1 MSDWAMHRLALE
13 RVPFALV
20 ITNPN
25 IEDNPIVFV
34 NKAFS
39 RLTGYSPEAAVGR
52 NCRFLQ
58 GEGTDPEAV
67 DTIRRGLE
75 RREEFAVELLNYKAD
90 GQPFLNRI
98 YISPLADDD
107 GRLAY
112 FIGIQR
118 AAGATDGTSV
128 LADGADEALREIHHR
143 VKNHLSM
150 VVSMIRMQARA
161 DHVSSSE
168 NYATLARRI
177 EALQLLYDEMTTGG
191 TEKASDRDIQLGA
204 YVSRIASAV
213 SYLDGRESVRLN
225 LDLGN
230 LTASID
236 TAAQVGLIVSEILTN
251 AYQHAFR
258 GRSIGLVE
266 VRLVELSDGTAR
278 LTVTDDGVGLP
289 ANSRWPDGGNLGGR
303 IVRSLI
309 TGLGAELRVH
319 GGPRGA
325 SFVIDIPRLRLSG
338 SKEPTVDRPAAVPAD
353 HGSQI
358 RASRA

>member
-1 MSDWAMHRLALE
+1 MSDWAMHRMALE

-34 NKAFS
+34 NHAFS
-39 RLTGYSPEAAVGR
+39 RLTGYAPEVAIGR

-58 GEGTDPEAV
+58 GEDTDPEAIE
-67 DTIRRGLE
+67 TLRRGLSS
-75 RREEFAVELLNYKAD
+75 REEFAIELLNYKAD

-98 YISPLADDD
+98 YISPLADED
-107 GRLAY
+107 GGIAY
-112 FIGIQR
+112 FVGIQR
-118 AAGATDGTSV
+118 AAGSADGTTL

-150 VVSMIRMQARA
+150 IVSMIRMQARA
-161 DHVSSSE
+161 DQVTSAE
-168 NYATLARRI
+168 TYATLARRI
-177 EALQLLYDEMTTGG
+177 EALQLLYAEMTTGG

-251 AYQHAFR
+251 AYQHAFD
-258 GRSIGLVE
+258 GRAVGLFE
-266 VRLVELSDGTAR
+266 VRLIELSDGTAR
-278 LTVTDDGVGLP
+278 LSITDDGIGLP
-289 ANSRWPDGGNLGGR
+289 EDSRWPDGGNLGGR
-303 IVRSLI
+303 IVRSLV
-309 TGLGAELRVH
+309 TGLDAELRVT

-325 SFVIDIPRLRLSG
+325 SIVIDIPRERLAG
-338 SKEPTVDRPAAVPAD
+338 GRAMRERAAAPRREEGAE
-353 HGSQI
+353 GRI
-358 RASRA
+358 AAR